1 MNIVYNNFMLTYTDD
16 TPERLN
22 EQAKEL
28 QRIAREMRRKE
39 FQKLREEGKKL
50 HEIAKLY
57 GITKQRVKQILDG
70 E

>member
-1 MNIVYNNFMLTYTDD
+1 MPYMVTYMDD

-28 QRIAREMRRKE
+28 QRIARDMRRKE
-39 FQKLREEGKKL
+39 FRKLREEGETL
-50 HEIAKLY
+50 QEIADLY